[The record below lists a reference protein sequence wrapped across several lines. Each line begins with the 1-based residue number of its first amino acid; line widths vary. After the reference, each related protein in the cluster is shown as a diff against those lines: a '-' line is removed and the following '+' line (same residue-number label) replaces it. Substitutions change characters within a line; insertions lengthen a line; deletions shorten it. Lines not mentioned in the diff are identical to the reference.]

1 MITSYA
7 TNTLST
13 TGSSTED
20 FLSSPNEQGRFTL
33 QLDLNDMAAGDVI
46 EVRAYKM
53 VRASGTQRVCA
64 FTAYYGAQP
73 AYGLVVIPFDG
84 IDNSLTDSN
93 AVRFSITQT
102 FGTAG
107 ISIPWT
113 VLKEDAL
120 APTTTA
126 RTLDVTATGAA
137 GIDWANVENPTTAL
151 NLSATNIDVDQV
163 VASVTGSVG
172 SVDTGGIAAA
182 SFAAGA
188 IDAAAIAANAI
199 DRATFAADT
208 GLQTV
213 RSNTA
218 QSATGTTIVLDA
230 SASAVD
236 DFYNSCLIYI
246 TGGTGVGQARAI
258 SDYVGATKTATVSTW
273 GTNPD
278 NTSTFAIIAD
288 AASSGGGGGGATA
301 QEVWEYTTRTLTSVA
316 NITVQGA
323 VASGGDV
330 AIYGGYD
337 YTDESGTV
345 LEWALTGAPIL
356 TGATVDVVHA
366 DASETSYG
374 WTITVTNGNT
384 TSPTIKAELT
394 GTQSAALKAAGITNF
409 PFRIKATLS
418 NTAQCVLVDA
428 VLRVR

>member
-1 MITSYA
+1 MANKREILAGATDQTIDVFLEDVNGSPLTGLAFNSSGLTCYYRKGATGSATALTLATQTVGGAHSDGGFVQIDA
-7 TNTLST
+7 TNMP
-13 TGSSTED
+13 GVY
-20 FLSSPNEQGRFTL
+20 R
-33 QLDLNDMAAGDVI
+33 LDLSDTIVA
-46 EVRAYKM
+46 
-53 VRASGTQRVCA
+53 
-64 FTAYYGAQP
+64 
-73 AYGLVVIPFDG
+73 
-84 IDNSLTDSN
+84 
-93 AVRFSITQT
+93 
-102 FGTAG
+102 TAG
-107 ISIPWT
+107 AVYLVINGY
-113 VLKEDAL
+113 AGL
-120 APTTTA
+120 APCVMELEIGRA
-126 RTLDVTATGAA
+126 VASVVGAVGSVTGAVGSVTGA
-137 GIDWANVENPTTAL
+137 VGSVTGNVGGN
-151 NLSATNIDVDQV
+151 
-163 VASVTGSVG
+163 VTGSVG
-172 SVDTGGIAAA
+172 SVATGGIAAA

-208 GLQTV
+208 GLQSI

-236 DFYNSCLIYI
+236 DFYNSCIIYI

-258 SDYVGATKTATVSTW
+258 SDYVGSTKTATVSTW
-273 GTNPD
+273 ATTPD
-278 NTSTFAIIAD
+278 NTSTFAILPD
-288 AASSGGGGGGATA
+288 SASAGGGGGATA

-330 AIYGGYD
+330 QIYGGYD

-418 NTAQCVLVDA
+418 NAAQCVLVDA